1 MVNWDYLSNVKA
13 DLQDHLNSHN
23 CEVYHNS
30 SIKSEAQDDPIPDGL
45 KIEIK
50 ARAHTG
56 TLLRL
61 CLFLSCTKR
70 EYHSLYITLKA
81 Q

>member
-1 MVNWDYLSNVKA
+1 MVNWDYLSDVKA

-50 ARAHTG
+50 AHRYTSS
-56 TLLRL
+56 TLS
-61 CLFLSCTKR
+61 FLV
-70 EYHSLYITLKA
+70 LN
-81 Q
+81 

>member
-1 MVNWDYLSNVKA
+1 MNWDYLSNVKA

-45 KIEIK
+45 KIEIITH
-50 ARAHTG
+50 RC
-56 TLLRL
+56 
-61 CLFLSCTKR
+61 CLVLSWTNY